1 MYEPEIRL
9 AEPDDLIQL
18 ADLEAQARNRL
29 IDQRGG
35 NRWLEEHPPARWVD
49 LVSMSTV
56 TVACLD
62 GVVLG
67 YLVCLSRSG
76 GIAAIE
82 QVYVTP
88 EARGI
93 GCGDGMMA
101 FTIERARASGHRLL
115 EGEALPGDRE
125 TKNLFERAGI
135 TARLITVSVA
145 L

>member
-1 MYEPEIRL
+1 MFEPEIRL
-9 AEPDDLIQL
+9 AGPDDLSQL
-18 ADLEAQARNRL
+18 AQLESQSRSRL

-35 NRWLEEHPPARWVD
+35 QRWLEEHLPAAWPD
-49 LVSMSTV
+49 LVANSEV
-56 TVACLD
+56 VVACLD
-62 GVVLG
+62 GVILG
-67 YLVCLSRSG
+67 YLVCGSNKG
-76 GIAAIE
+76 GIAAID
-82 QVYVTP
+82 QVFVEP

-101 FTIERARASGHRLL
+101 FTIERARSTGHRLL